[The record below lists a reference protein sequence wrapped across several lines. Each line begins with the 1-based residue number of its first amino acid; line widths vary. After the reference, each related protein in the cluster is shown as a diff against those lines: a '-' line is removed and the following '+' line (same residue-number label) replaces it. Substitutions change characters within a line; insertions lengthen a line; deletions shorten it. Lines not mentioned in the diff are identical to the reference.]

1 LKNWKN
7 HEPETPS
14 VDRSPWAKDL
24 WRLSSTPIPKII
36 IAAVILL
43 LGIVAY
49 GLVLLH
55 QDEEAFLLWIREDGL
70 VEWLTFFVLIAT
82 SAFSFTMLLTFSRS
96 GADGRAKKV
105 WLFFGFLFFF
115 VAMEEISW
123 GQRVFGI
130 ESPEW
135 FLKHNRQFETNVHN
149 LVVCGVNL
157 NKAIFGTFLGI
168 IGFTYVFGLSI
179 LYRLHRKF
187 KDFINRWAI
196 PIPQIYQ
203 ILLFIIIYTI
213 LEYHIRLSR
222 KVSEMRELFNCF
234 LFFLVLIH
242 PFNDEVFPIK
252 GLSFLRQMFFMK
264 EGKR

>member
-1 LKNWKN
+1 MILF
-7 HEPETPS
+7 
-14 VDRSPWAKDL
+14 L
-24 WRLSSTPIPKII
+24 
-36 IAAVILL
+36 VILT
-43 LGIVAY
+43 Y

-70 VEWLTFFVLIAT
+70 VEWLTFVVLIAT
-82 SAFSFTMLLTFSRS
+82 SAFSFIMFLAFSHS
-96 GADGRAKKV
+96 GAGGRAKKV
-105 WLFFGFLFFF
+105 WLFLGFLFLFG
-115 VAMEEISW
+115 AMEEISW

-149 LVVCGVNL
+149 LVIYGVNL

-168 IGFTYVFGLSI
+168 VGFIYVFAMPI

-196 PIPQIYQ
+196 PMPQNYQ
-203 ILLFIIIYTI
+203 VLLFIIVYTI
-213 LEYHIRLSR
+213 LQFHLGLSK
-222 KVSEMRELFNCF
+222 KVNEMGELFNCF
-234 LFFLVLIH
+234 VFFLVLIH
-242 PFNDEVFPIK
+242 PFNDHVFPIK
-252 GLSFLRQMFFMK
+252 GLSSLRQMFFMK